1 MNTDDKTRKH
11 VYIPAAAQDTL
22 CKEGGKYRSGE
33 ERGGGGREGRK
44 GMEKKERAVEGRIV
58 KGREMWRR
66 GSKRIRVKL
75 GEALKK
81 LQNPCVRIPF

>member
-33 ERGGGGREGRK
+33 ERTGEEGKGGK
-44 GMEKKERAVEGRIV
+44 GWKKERGVEGRIV